1 MKFKD
6 KVREGRIRK
15 NMTQQ
20 QLADA
25 LGVALRTL
33 TNYERGERYPRNRE
47 IYKKLA
53 DIFEVDVNYLL
64 TEDLEFAIQAGEKYG
79 ARAAIQA
86 RGMVDE
92 LGGMF
97 AGGELTEEDMDAVM
111 KAMQQFY
118 WDAKENNKKYTPKK
132 YRK

>member
-86 RGMVDE
+86 RGMVEE

>member
-64 TEDLEFAIQAGEKYG
+64 TEDLEFTIQAGEKHG

-86 RGMVDE
+86 RGMVEE

-97 AGGELTEEDMDAVM
+97 AGGELTEDDMDAVM

>member
-64 TEDLEFAIQAGEKYG
+64 TEDLEFTIQAGEKYG

-86 RGMVDE
+86 RGMVEE

-118 WDAKENNKKYTPKK
+118 WDAKENNKKYTLKK

>member
-6 KVREGRIRK
+6 KVREGRIHK